1 MTRRLTEKSLL
12 QKKGKG
18 GFLSECEIV
27 LIFSENNLMIKDF
40 SFSIICKDNTFKIC
54 PLLF

>member
-40 SFSIICKDNTFKIC
+40 SFSIICKDNEFKIC